1 MKRYLHE
8 PIRKDL
14 QKKMVILAG
23 PGQVGKTLLAKEL
36 TAEFKAPQCLNFDS
50 VADVK
55 TINNQSW
62 PLQSDLLILDE
73 IHKKPQW
80 KKYMSIFS
88 AMQPRLQKSA
98 FTWNNAGNP

>member
-1 MKRYLHE
+1 M
-8 PIRKDL
+8 L
-14 QKKMVILAG
+14 QKINANKLNGAWHHKIG
-23 PGQVGKTLLAKEL
+23 GNDPLLSRRNCTGIK
-36 TAEFKAPQCLNFDS
+36 S
-50 VADVK
+50 VMTVK

-62 PLQSDLLILDE
+62 PIQSDLLILDE

-98 FTWNNAGNP
+98 FTWNNTGNP